1 MKKTSRILTFGVLAL
16 ALFGAANIAQASVV
30 VSGTRLIYPANQHD
44 ASIQLTNNDPKP
56 ALVQSWIDSGD
67 IHQDP
72 SLSTAP
78 FVVTPPITRVEAGKK
93 QLVRLTLL
101 NSGAVPTDRESV
113 YWYNM
118 LDIPAQSK
126 DKADKNTV
134 QVALRTRIK
143 VFYRP
148 EGLKGTPADAA
159 AGLTWQGVKTEQGYA
174 LRATNPAAYNV
185 SMTHVKLNAAGKT
198 YVDDVGGM
206 VPPKSSKDFPLKG
219 LSAAPVIQS
228 AVTYEWV
235 NDYGSSTTSTSTV
248 NDIR

>member
-1 MKKTSRILTFGVLAL
+1 MKKTSRILTLGVLSL
-16 ALFGAANIAQASVV
+16 MLFGATNIARASVV

-44 ASIQLTNNDPKP
+44 VSIQLTNNDPKP

-126 DKADKNTV
+126 DKADKNSV

-148 EGLKGTPADAA
+148 EGLKGAPADAA
-159 AGLTWQGVKTEQGYA
+159 TGLTWQGVKTAQGYA
-174 LRATNPAAYNV
+174 LRATNPAPYNV
-185 SMTHVKLNAAGKT
+185 SMTSVKLTADGKT
-198 YVDDVGGM
+198 YVDDLGGM
-206 VPPKSSKDFPLKG
+206 IAPKSSKEFPLKG
-219 LSAAPVIQS
+219 LSNMPSAKS
-228 AVTYEWV
+228 AVSYDWV
-235 NDYGSSTTSTSTV
+235 NDYGSTVKSKSTV
-248 NDIR
+248 SDIR

>member
-1 MKKTSRILTFGVLAL
+1 MKNSSRILSLCAL
-16 ALFGAANIAQASVV
+16 SIALFGAANIAQASVV
-30 VSGTRLIYPANQHD
+30 VSGTRIIYPANQHD
-44 ASIQLTNNDPKP
+44 VSVQLNNNDPKP

-93 QLVRLTLL
+93 QLLRLTLL
-101 NSGAVPTDRESV
+101 SSSAIPADRESV

-118 LDIPAQSK
+118 LDVPAQSK
-126 DKADKNTV
+126 EKADKNTV

-148 EGLKGTPADAA
+148 EGLKGAPAEAA
-159 AGLTWQGVKTEQGYA
+159 VGLTWQGVKTAQGYA

-185 SMTHVKLNAAGKT
+185 SMTRVKLSSDGNT
-198 YVDDVGGM
+198 YTDELGGM

-219 LSAAPVIQS
+219 LSNPPAAKSMVS
-228 AVTYEWV
+228 YEWV
-235 NDYGSSTTSTSTV
+235 NDYGSSVQSKSTV
-248 NDIR
+248 GELR